1 MLKMRENAASRAG
14 RENPSCGKG
23 RAPSAPR
30 PVEGP
35 GLITAQLIKRWSGR
49 CLGPDGAIHPD
60 GSHPP
65 SVAPSPSRPPPP
77 LELKGNMSPQ
87 RGTLFD
93 PCWPQSGISDP
104 VYKEGCEVSPELCGL
119 EPVEDKEGSPLNTSW
134 PS

>member
-65 SVAPSPSRPPPP
+65 SVAPSHPHLIGCHSQLVLLYIFSQMPDQCFV
-77 LELKGNMSPQ
+77 SI
-87 RGTLFD
+87 TL
-93 PCWPQSGISDP
+93 S
-104 VYKEGCEVSPELCGL
+104 K
-119 EPVEDKEGSPLNTSW
+119 
-134 PS
+134 